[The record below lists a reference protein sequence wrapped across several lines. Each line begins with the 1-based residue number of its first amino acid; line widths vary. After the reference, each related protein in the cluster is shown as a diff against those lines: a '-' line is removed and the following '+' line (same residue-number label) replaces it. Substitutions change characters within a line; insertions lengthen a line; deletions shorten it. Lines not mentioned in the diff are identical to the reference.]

1 MVLRRI
7 NSFYEHPG
15 ATITRTRPALADRIF
30 RLAFG
35 TFNGLPDPLQ
45 FGGDLDKIRTRWLA
59 DPGAAFGAEVDGA
72 LVGSNF
78 VTHWGSVGYFG
89 PLTVHPDFWDR
100 GVGQKL
106 LEPTLALFEAWGCR
120 HTGLYTY
127 SASPKHLALY
137 QKFGFW
143 PRALTAILS
152 KPVRP
157 VERAG
162 EVSFYSQAP
171 EKERPGLVAAAAGLT
186 DAIYAGLDVQ
196 REIFALED
204 QRLGDTVLVWDD
216 PGWWGSRR
224 CMSAPV
230 PRPGAAPALSNSGRP
245 GPDPRPGSISTG
257 SSLPARPMPRPKAP
271 SASSPG
277 SAWPASPPMSR
288 CGPGALSP
296 RSWACVCISP
306 MNRAT
311 TGRTP
316 GLWMIGGR
324 TKARCVLLN

>member
-7 NSFYEHPG
+7 NYLYEHNLV
-15 ATITRTRPALADRIF
+15 RPLTEPDLPLADRIF

-35 TFNGLPDPLQ
+35 TFNGLADPLR
-45 FGGDLDKIRTRWLA
+45 FGGDMDKIRTRWLA
-59 DPGAAFGAEVDGA
+59 DPAATFGAEADGA

-106 LEPTLALFEAWGCR
+106 VEPALALFEAWGCR

-127 SASPKHLALY
+127 SGSPKHLALY

-157 VERAG
+157 VERVG
-162 EVSFYSQAP
+162 EVSLYSQAP
-171 EKERPGLVAAAAGLT
+171 APARPGLVAAAAGLT

-196 REIFALED
+196 REILALEA
-204 QRLGDTVLVWDD
+204 QGLGDTVFIWDD
-216 PGWWGSRR
+216 PGLVGFAAVHVGAGSEAG
-224 CMSAPV
+224 SGGGFIKF
-230 PRPGAAPALSNSGRP
+230 GAARP
-245 GPDPRPGSISTG
+245 GPKAGSISTG
-257 SSLPARPMPRPKAP
+257 SSPPARPMPRPKARQRLIAGTSLARQP
-271 SASSPG
+271 AYEQMRARGFQPEVVGVCMHKPNEPG
-277 SAWPASPPMSR
+277 YHREEAFVIDDWR
-288 CGPGALSP
+288 
-296 RSWACVCISP
+296 
-306 MNRAT
+306 
-311 TGRTP
+311 
-316 GLWMIGGR
+316 
-324 TKARCVLLN
+324 

>member
-1 MVLRRI
+1 MKRIISVNITVRPLR
-7 NSFYEHPG
+7 EPDL
-15 ATITRTRPALADRIF
+15 PLADRIF

-35 TFNGLPDPLQ
+35 TFNGLQDPLR

-59 DPGAAFGAEVDGA
+59 DPAAAFGAEVDGA

-106 LEPTLALFEAWGCR
+106 VPPALALFEAWGCR

-127 SASPKHLALY
+127 SGSPKHLALY

-157 VERAG
+157 VERVG
-162 EVSFYSQAP
+162 EVSLYSQAQAP
-171 EKERPGLVAAAAGLT
+171 ARPGLVAAAAGLT

-196 REIFALED
+196 REILALED
-204 QRLGDTVLVWDD
+204 QGLGDTVLIWDD
-216 PGWWGSRR
+216 PGLVGFAAVHVGAGSEAG
-224 CMSAPV
+224 SGAGFIKF
-230 PRPGAAPALSNSGRP
+230 GAARP
-245 GPDPRPGSISTG
+245 GP
-257 SSLPARPMPRPKAP
+257 KAGEYFDRLLTACEAYAAAQGAA

-296 RSWACVCISP
+296 RSWACVCINP
-306 MNRAT
+306 TNPAT
-311 TGRTP
+311 TGRRR
-316 GLWMIGGR
+316 LSLMIGGN
-324 TKARCVLLN
+324 L